1 MEIERKEINKF
12 DEILIEFLEELDDVT
27 DETKKQY
34 TKSIK
39 YFLNYLRKRNVS
51 KPTPKTVK
59 MWKTF
64 LLKEKSP
71 YTVNLY
77 LSGIRRFFAFLEDR
91 GLYAN
96 IARNVKGAKRPFGHQ
111 KDILT
116 DDEIREI
123 FQTIDTSNLSGKRNM
138 AIIKLLAYTGIRT
151 YSLTRIK
158 IRDIVKR
165 NNKVLLHY
173 KSKGHVG
180 KDSIISLHKDVYEA
194 INDYLKERNKIKKVK
209 PNDPLFISL
218 SKNSYGNALTERAI
232 QMIIDKYFN
241 ELGLKD
247 FRGGKKLSAHSFRHT
262 VITKIALNHGIEAA
276 KQIAGH
282 KNISTTQIYYHEA
295 TSVALEAD
303 ELIDF
308 NE

>member
-12 DEILIEFLEELDDVT
+12 DEILIEFLEELDDVK
-27 DETKKQY
+27 DVTKKQY

-39 YFLNYLRKRNVS
+39 YFLNYLRKHNIS

-59 MWKTF
+59 VWKTQ
-64 LLKEKSP
+64 LLKDKSP

-77 LSGIRRFFAFLEDR
+77 LSGIRRFFAFLEDK
-91 GLYAN
+91 GLYKN
-96 IARNVKGAKRPFGHQ
+96 IAQNVKGAKRPFGHR

-116 DDEIREI
+116 DDEILII
-123 FQTIDTSNLSGKRNM
+123 FNSIDTSNLMGKRDL
-138 AIIKLLAYTGIRT
+138 AIIKTLAYTGIRIH
-151 YSLTRIK
+151 SLINIK
-158 IRDIVKR
+158 IKDIVKR

-180 KDSIISLHKDVYEA
+180 KDSVIALHKEVYES
-194 INDYLKERNKIKKVK
+194 INDYLKARKKYK
-209 PNDPLFISL
+209 FNDPLFISL
-218 SKNSYGNALTERAI
+218 SPNSFGKALTERAV

-241 ELGLKD
+241 ELGLKEL
-247 FRGGKKLSAHSFRHT
+247 RGGKKLSAHSFRHT
-262 VITKIALNHGIEAA
+262 VITKVALNHGIEAA

-282 KNISTTQIYYHEA
+282 RNIATTQIYYHEA
-295 TSVALEAD
+295 TSVALDAD

-308 NE
+308 EG

>member
-12 DEILIEFLEELDDVT
+12 DEILIEFLEELDDVK

-39 YFLNYLRKRNVS
+39 YFLNYLKKHNVS

-59 MWKTF
+59 MWKTY

-77 LSGIRRFFAFLEDR
+77 LSGIRRFFSFLEDK
-91 GLYAN
+91 GLYKN
-96 IARNVKGAKRPFGHQ
+96 IAKNVKGAKRPFGHQ

-116 DDEIREI
+116 DEEIREI
-123 FQTIDTSNLSGKRNM
+123 FGAIDTSDLAGKRNM
-138 AIIKLLAYTGIRT
+138 AIIKTLAYTGLRT
-151 YSLTRIK
+151 YSLINIK
-158 IRDIVKR
+158 IKDIIKR
-165 NNKVLLHY
+165 NKKVLLHY

-180 KDSIISLHKDVYEA
+180 KDSIISLHKDVYES
-194 INDYLKERNKIKKVK
+194 INEYLKERSKIKKYK
-209 PNDPLFISL
+209 PTDPLFISL
-218 SKNSYGNALTERAI
+218 SKNSYGKALTERAI
-232 QMIIDKYFN
+232 QLIIDRYFN
-241 ELGLKD
+241 ELGLKE

-262 VITKIALNHGIEAA
+262 VITKIALKHGIETA

-282 KNISTTQIYYHEA
+282 KNIATTQIYYHEA
-295 TSVALEAD
+295 TSASLDAD

>member
-12 DEILIEFLEELDDVT
+12 DEILIEFLEELDDVK
-27 DETKKQY
+27 DVTKKQY

-39 YFLNYLRKRNVS
+39 YFLNYLRKHNIS
-51 KPTPKTVK
+51 KPTPKTIK
-59 MWKTF
+59 IWKTR

-77 LSGIRRFFAFLEDR
+77 LSGIRRFFAFLEDK
-91 GLYAN
+91 GLYKN
-96 IARNVKGAKRPFGHQ
+96 IARNIKGAKRPFGHR

-116 DDEIREI
+116 DEEIREI
-123 FQTIDTSNLSGKRNM
+123 FETIDTSTLSGKRDM
-138 AIIKLLAYTGIRT
+138 AMIKTLAYTGIRI
-151 YSLTRIK
+151 YSLINIK
-158 IRDIVKR
+158 IKDIMKR
-165 NNKVLLHY
+165 NNKILLHY

-180 KDSIISLHKDVYEA
+180 KDSVIALHKEVSEA
-194 INDYLKERNKIKKVK
+194 INDYLKERKKAQK
-209 PNDPLFISL
+209 YKSTDPLFISL
-218 SKNSYGNALTERAI
+218 SKNSYGKALTERSV

-241 ELGLKD
+241 ELGLKE
-247 FRGGKKLSAHSFRHT
+247 FRGDKKLSAHSFRHT

-295 TSVALEAD
+295 TSVALDAD

-308 NE
+308 EE